1 MKKNYLV
8 VRLKESVEKLKQWVN
23 WWKRNDDD
31 GFNHPFAIL

>member
-8 VRLKESVEKLKQWVN
+8 VRLKDSVEKLRQWMN